1 MTAHWVFLH
10 GFTNTPRVWT
20 PIIQS
25 MAITARS
32 LSPEY
37 PATADIDAIG
47 RLVWDECPDN
57 AVLVGHS
64 FGGYVALAMLAQRP
78 AAVAGIAL
86 VNSHAGAD
94 TEAAQAIREQS
105 AQAADAGKYCQL
117 VEAVTKRVYYPDNL
131 SNGHLMRHREAE
143 AIGYGAARFA
153 AHQRAC
159 ARRPDREAVLRQF
172 TGAKFVVTSEIDLV
186 IDPAEQR
193 SLAQRCDAAFHSI
206 GGAGHMLPAEQPQR
220 LAAQLTAWGCAL

>member
-1 MTAHWVFLH
+1 MTV
-10 GFTNTPRVWT
+10 
-20 PIIQS
+20 
-25 MAITARS
+25 RS

-37 PATADIDAIG
+37 PPTTDIDAIA
-47 RLVWDECPDN
+47 RLVWDQCEDN

-86 VNSHAGAD
+86 VNWHARAEA
-94 TEAAQAIREQS
+94 EAAQAIRGQS
-105 AQAADAGKYCQL
+105 AQAADAGKYRQM
-117 VEAVTKRVYYPDNL
+117 VDAVTARVYHPDNL
-131 SNGHLMRHREAE
+131 SDGHLMRHREAE

-172 TGAKFVVTSEIDLV
+172 TGAKLVVKSEIDLV

-193 SLAQRCDAAFHSI
+193 SLAQRCGAAFHSI

-220 LAAQLTAWGCAL
+220 LAAQLTAWGFTL

>member
-1 MTAHWVFLH
+1 MAMTV
-10 GFTNTPRVWT
+10 
-20 PIIQS
+20 
-25 MAITARS
+25 RS

-37 PATADIDAIG
+37 PPTTDIDAIA
-47 RLVWDECPDN
+47 RLVWDQCEDN

-86 VNSHAGAD
+86 VNWHARAEA
-94 TEAAQAIREQS
+94 EAAQAIRGQS
-105 AQAADAGKYCQL
+105 AQAADAGKYRQM
-117 VEAVTKRVYYPDNL
+117 VDAVTARVYHPDNL
-131 SNGHLMRHREAE
+131 SDGHLMRHREAE

-172 TGAKFVVTSEIDLV
+172 TGAKLVVKSEIDLV

-193 SLAQRCDAAFHSI
+193 SLAQRCGAAFHSI

-220 LAAQLTAWGCAL
+220 LAAQLTAWGFTL

>member
-1 MTAHWVFLH
+1 
-10 GFTNTPRVWT
+10 
-20 PIIQS
+20 

-94 TEAAQAIREQS
+94 KEAAQAIREQS
-105 AQAADAGKYCQL
+105 AQAADAGKYSQL
-117 VEAVTKRVYYPDNL
+117 VEAVTKRVYHPDNL
-131 SNGHLMRHREAE
+131 SNDHLMRHREAE

>member
-94 TEAAQAIREQS
+94 TEAARAIREQS
-105 AQAADAGKYCQL
+105 AQAADAGKYSQL
-117 VEAVTKRVYYPDNL
+117 VEAVTKRVYHPDNL
-131 SNGHLMRHREAE
+131 SNDHLMRHREAE

>member
-1 MTAHWVFLH
+1 MTPHWVFLH
-10 GFTNTPRVWT
+10 GINNTPGVWT

-37 PATADIDAIG
+37 APTADIDVIAQW
-47 RLVWDECPDN
+47 VWDQCPDN
-57 AVLVGHS
+57 ALLVGHS

-86 VNSHAGAD
+86 VNSHARAD
-94 TEAAQAIREQS
+94 TEAAQAVREQS
-105 AQAADAGKYCQL
+105 AQAADAGKYSQL
-117 VEAVTKRVYYPDNL
+117 VEAVTKRVYHPDNL

-172 TGAKFVVTSEIDLV
+172 KGAKLVVTSEIDFV

-193 SLAQRCDAAFHSI
+193 SLAQRCGAAFHSI

>member
-1 MTAHWVFLH
+1 
-10 GFTNTPRVWT
+10 
-20 PIIQS
+20 
-25 MAITARS
+25 MAMTARS

-37 PATADIDAIG
+37 PPNADIDAIA
-47 RLVWDECPDN
+47 RLVWGQCEDN

-86 VNSHAGAD
+86 VNSHARAD
-94 TEAAQAIREQS
+94 TEAAQAIRGQS
-105 AQAADAGKYCQL
+105 AQAADAGKYRQM
-117 VEAVTKRVYYPDNL
+117 VDAVTARVYHPDNL
-131 SNGHLMRHREAE
+131 SDGHLMRHREAE

-172 TGAKFVVTSEIDLV
+172 TGAKLVVTSEIDLV

-193 SLAQRCDAAFHSI
+193 SLAQRCGAAFHSI

-220 LAAQLTAWGCAL
+220 LAAQLTAWGCTL

>member
-1 MTAHWVFLH
+1 
-10 GFTNTPRVWT
+10 
-20 PIIQS
+20 

-105 AQAADAGKYCQL
+105 AQAADAGKYSQL
-117 VEAVTKRVYYPDNL
+117 VEAVTKRVYHPDNL
-131 SNGHLMRHREAE
+131 SNDHLMRHREAE

-159 ARRPDREAVLRQF
+159 ARRRDREAVLRQF

>member
-10 GFTNTPRVWT
+10 GINNTPRVWT
-20 PIIQS
+20 PIIQA
-25 MAITARS
+25 MAITDRS

-37 PATADIDAIG
+37 PPTADIDAIA

-86 VNSHAGAD
+86 VNSHARAD

-105 AQAADAGKYCQL
+105 AQAADAGKYSQL
-117 VEAVTKRVYYPDNL
+117 VEAVTKRLYHPDNL
-131 SNGHLMRHREAE
+131 SNAHLMRHREAE

-172 TGAKFVVTSEIDLV
+172 TGAKLVVTSEIDLT
-186 IDPAEQR
+186 A
-193 SLAQRCDAAFHSI
+193 SSFAA
-206 GGAGHMLPAEQPQR
+206 
-220 LAAQLTAWGCAL
+220 

>member
-105 AQAADAGKYCQL
+105 AQAADAGKYSQL
-117 VEAVTKRVYYPDNL
+117 VEAVTKRVYHPDNL
-131 SNGHLMRHREAE
+131 SNDHLMRHREAE

-220 LAAQLTAWGCAL
+220 LSAQLTAWGCAL

>member
-64 FGGYVALAMLAQRP
+64 LGGYVALAMLAQRP

-105 AQAADAGKYCQL
+105 AQAADAGKYSQL
-117 VEAVTKRVYYPDNL
+117 VEAVTKRVYHPDNL
-131 SNGHLMRHREAE
+131 SNDHLMRHREAE

>member
-10 GFTNTPRVWT
+10 GINNTPRVWA

-25 MAITARS
+25 MAMTVRS

-37 PATADIDAIG
+37 PPTTDIDAIA
-47 RLVWDECPDN
+47 RLVWDQCPDN

-86 VNSHAGAD
+86 VNSHARAD
-94 TEAAQAIREQS
+94 TAAAQAIREQS
-105 AQAADAGKYCQL
+105 AQAADAGKYSQL
-117 VEAVTKRVYYPDNL
+117 VEAVTKRVYHPDNL
-131 SNGHLMRHREAE
+131 SNGRLMRHREAE

-159 ARRPDREAVLRQF
+159 ARRPDREAVLREF
-172 TGAKFVVTSEIDLV
+172 TGAKLVVTSEIDLV
-186 IDPAEQR
+186 IDPLEQR
-193 SLAQRCDAAFHSI
+193 SLAQRCGAAFHLI
-206 GGAGHMLPAEQPQR
+206 GGAGHMLPAEQSQR
-220 LAAQLTAWGCAL
+220 LADHLTAWGCAL

>member
-1 MTAHWVFLH
+1 
-10 GFTNTPRVWT
+10 
-20 PIIQS
+20 

-105 AQAADAGKYCQL
+105 AQAADAGKYSQL
-117 VEAVTKRVYYPDNL
+117 VEAVTKRVYHPDNL
-131 SNGHLMRHREAE
+131 SNDHLMRHREAE

-220 LAAQLTAWGCAL
+220 LAAQLTACGCAL

>member
-1 MTAHWVFLH
+1 MAMTV
-10 GFTNTPRVWT
+10 
-20 PIIQS
+20 
-25 MAITARS
+25 RS

-37 PATADIDAIG
+37 PPTTDIDAIA
-47 RLVWDECPDN
+47 RLVWDQCEDN

-86 VNSHAGAD
+86 VNWHARAEA
-94 TEAAQAIREQS
+94 EAAQAIRGQS
-105 AQAADAGKYCQL
+105 AQAADAGKYGQM
-117 VEAVTKRVYYPDNL
+117 VDAVTARVYHPDNL
-131 SNGHLMRHREAE
+131 SDGHLMRHREAE

-172 TGAKFVVTSEIDLV
+172 TGAKLVVTSEIDLV

-193 SLAQRCDAAFHSI
+193 SLAQRCGAAFHSI
-206 GGAGHMLPAEQPQR
+206 GGAGHMLPAEQSQR
-220 LAAQLTAWGCAL
+220 LADHLTAWGCAL

>member
-1 MTAHWVFLH
+1 MAMTV
-10 GFTNTPRVWT
+10 
-20 PIIQS
+20 
-25 MAITARS
+25 RS

-37 PATADIDAIG
+37 PPTTDIDAIA
-47 RLVWDECPDN
+47 RLVWDQCEDN

-86 VNSHAGAD
+86 VNWHARAEA
-94 TEAAQAIREQS
+94 EAAQAIRGQS
-105 AQAADAGKYCQL
+105 AQAADAGKYRQM
-117 VEAVTKRVYYPDNL
+117 VDAVTARVYHPDNL
-131 SNGHLMRHREAE
+131 SDGHLMRHREAE

-159 ARRPDREAVLRQF
+159 ARRLDREAVLRQF
-172 TGAKFVVTSEIDLV
+172 TGAKLVVTSEIDLV

-193 SLAQRCDAAFHSI
+193 SLAQRCGAAFHSI

-220 LAAQLTAWGCAL
+220 LAAQLTAWGFTL